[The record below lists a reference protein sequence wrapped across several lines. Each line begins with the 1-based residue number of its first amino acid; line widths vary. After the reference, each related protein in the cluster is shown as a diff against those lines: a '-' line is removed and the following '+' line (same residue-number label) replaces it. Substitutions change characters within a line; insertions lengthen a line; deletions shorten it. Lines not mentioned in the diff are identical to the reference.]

1 MSPRY
6 IGIKEGEHI
15 KMKENKKGFLIML
28 STLCSN
34 SSRGL
39 LLGERCEPQVR
50 PDDAELREK
59 LLSQIVAD

>member
-6 IGIKEGEHI
+6 IEIKEGEHI
-15 KMKENKKGFLIML
+15 QMKGNRKGFLIML
-28 STLCSN
+28 STLCLN
-34 SSRGL
+34 SSRGV

-59 LLSQIVAD
+59 LLSQLVAD